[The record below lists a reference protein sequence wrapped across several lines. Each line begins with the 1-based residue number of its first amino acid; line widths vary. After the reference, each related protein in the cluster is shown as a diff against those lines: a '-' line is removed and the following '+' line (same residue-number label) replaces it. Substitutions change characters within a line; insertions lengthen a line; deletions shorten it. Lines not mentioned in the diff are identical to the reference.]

1 MRGIGHKESTTSGSP
16 CKEHPHERSLR
27 DSGCVGHKES
37 SRKRAP
43 PYDRMCRTG
52 DRGCKCRKTAGEERP
67 GFTGQDAG

>member
-37 SRKRAP
+37 TASGSLVRSTHMR
-43 PYDRMCRTG
+43 DRCAIVG
-52 DRGCKCRKTAGEERP
+52 A
-67 GFTGQDAG
+67 